1 MEVNLAAEGTDHMKG
16 AFEIEQFWPWL
27 MRGFLCVAPIAAAFS
42 VALILMGLLGADHA
56 HDTLFTSLG
65 YATLAMFALTFTLVG
80 IMVMLAIL
88 SAWRVI
94 GGTLLT
100 LLALAGVMAAVET
113 MGVLTTLLLVIA
125 VGVWRIA
132 SVLHTAS
139 HPAPTAQS

>member
-1 MEVNLAAEGTDHMKG
+1 LSFFSGGVEGVKVAID
-16 AFEIEQFWPWL
+16 IEQFWPRL
-27 MRGFLCVAPIAAAFS
+27 MRGFVCVAPIAAATS

-100 LLALAGVMAAVET
+100 LLALAGVMAAVQT

-125 VGVWRIA
+125 VGAWRIA

-139 HPAPTAQS
+139 HPAPTARS

>member
-1 MEVNLAAEGTDHMKG
+1 MNSEGFKV
-16 AFEIEQFWPWL
+16 
-27 MRGFLCVAPIAAAFS
+27 VAPIQIASLRVAAETR
-42 VALILMGLLGADHA
+42 AD
-56 HDTLFTSLG
+56 DGSTVRDV
-65 YATLAMFALTFTLVG
+65 FTLVG

-125 VGVWRIA
+125 VGAWRIA

-139 HPAPTAQS
+139 HTAPTARS